1 MSAPSITV
9 HQFPPFLQMQPSP
22 FGLKLETWLKMK
34 GLSYVSHGS
43 FTKMGPKNKVP
54 FAEIDGQLIGDSELI
69 IDRIK
74 GLLGEDMSSGLSAV
88 QRAKSLVIRRLVEEH
103 LYFVLMHSRWIDDAG
118 WAVFAPLVFGHI
130 PTLIRPIIRNK
141 IRKIV
146 RQNLI
151 AQGISRHTN
160 DEIYAKGQMDI
171 QALSGILGDNR
182 YFIGPKPELTDASA
196 YGLLA
201 NIVYA
206 PLKSPLLEAVTTY
219 PNLMSFCDRMRA
231 EYWPESPRGGG
242 EKVDVMS

>member
-22 FGLKLETWLKMK
+22 FGLKLETWLKMQE
-34 GLSYVSHGS
+34 LPYTSHAS

-69 IDRIK
+69 IERITES
-74 GLLGEDMSSGLSAV
+74 LGADVSAELTARE
-88 QRAKSLVIRRLVEEH
+88 RAKSLVIRRLVEEH
-103 LYFVLMHSRWIDDAG
+103 LYFVLMHSRWIDDEG
-118 WAVFAPLVFGHI
+118 WAVFAPMVFGHI
-130 PTLIRPIIRNK
+130 PSLIRPLIRNK

-160 DEIYAKGQMDI
+160 EEIYAKGEMDI
-171 QALSGILGDNR
+171 QALAGILGDNP
-182 YFIGPKPELTDASA
+182 YFLGPKPGLTDASA

-206 PLKSPLLEAVTTY
+206 PLKSPLLEAVTSH
-219 PNLMSFCDRMRA
+219 PNLLAFCDSMRTDF
-231 EYWPESPRGGG
+231 WPDSPRGGG

>member
-1 MSAPSITV
+1 MSTPSITV

-34 GLSYVSHGS
+34 ELPYVSQGS
-43 FTKMGPKNKVP
+43 FTKMGPKDKVP
-54 FAEIDGQLIGDSELI
+54 FAEIEGQLIGDSELI

-74 GLLGEDMSSGLSAV
+74 VLLGEDTSSELSAV
-88 QRAKSLVIRRLVEEH
+88 ERAKSLVIRRLVEEH
-103 LYFVLMHSRWIDDAG
+103 LYFVLMHSRWIDDTG
-118 WAVFAPLVFGHI
+118 WEVFASLVFGHI
-130 PTLIRPIIRNK
+130 PRLIRPVIRNK

-160 DEIYAKGQMDI
+160 QEIYAKGAMDI
-171 QALSGILGDNR
+171 QALSGILGDKP
-182 YFIGPKPELTDASA
+182 YFIGSTPGLTDASA

-206 PLKSPLLEAVTTY
+206 PLKSPLLDAVTTY
-219 PNLMSFCDRMRA
+219 PNLLSFCDRMRA
-231 EYWPESPRGGG
+231 EFWPESPRGGG
-242 EKVDVMS
+242 EKVDMMS

>member
-1 MSAPSITV
+1 MSTPSITV

-22 FGLKLETWLKMK
+22 FGLKLETWLRMK
-34 GLSYVSHGS
+34 ELPYASQGS

-69 IDRIK
+69 IERINDI
-74 GLLGEDMSSGLSAV
+74 LGGDNISELTAME
-88 QRAKSLVIRRLVEEH
+88 RAKSLVIRRLVEEH

-118 WAVFAPLVFGHI
+118 WEVFAPLVFGHI

-146 RQNLI
+146 RQNLV

-160 DEIYAKGQMDI
+160 EEIYAKGEMDI
-171 QALSGILGDNR
+171 QALSGILGDNL
-182 YFIGPKPELTDASA
+182 YFIGSKPGLTDASA

-206 PLKSPLLEAVTTY
+206 PLRSPLLDAVTAY
-219 PNLMSFCDRMRA
+219 PNLLSFCDRMRA
-231 EYWPESPRGGG
+231 EFWPESPRGGG
-242 EKVDVMS
+242 EKVDMMS